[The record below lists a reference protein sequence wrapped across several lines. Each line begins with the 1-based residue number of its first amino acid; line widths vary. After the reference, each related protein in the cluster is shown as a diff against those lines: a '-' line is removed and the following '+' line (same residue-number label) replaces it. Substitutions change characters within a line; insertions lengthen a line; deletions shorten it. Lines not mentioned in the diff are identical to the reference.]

1 MSSNTGRRPEPTVAE
16 LLSDPIIRAVMSADG
31 VDEAQ
36 LRELLDRVSRE
47 QSTCAP
53 PHAHEAVKIV
63 GSAIEQACAAIPR
76 GAGALSR

>member
-1 MSSNTGRRPEPTVAE
+1 MSSHTGRRPEPTVAE

-53 PHAHEAVKIV
+53 PAHEAVKIV

>member
-53 PHAHEAVKIV
+53 PRTKLY
-63 GSAIEQACAAIPR
+63 R
-76 GAGALSR
+76 